1 MSSTRKH
8 KQQALASLNAS
19 RSVHPVGLSDC
30 QGPFSLRSEPS
41 RPRVRRRH
49 GAELSKACDSHEAKG
64 LGGVLPKDKKDRPA
78 FCVAIGMCAT
88 TTRPDVRTC
97 HARPAIDG

>member
-1 MSSTRKH
+1 MP
-8 KQQALASLNAS
+8 AVLPPLWLPLNCAQ
-19 RSVHPVGLSDC
+19 R
-30 QGPFSLRSEPS
+30 PFSLRSEPS
-41 RPRVRRRH
+41 RLRVRRRH

>member
-8 KQQALASLNAS
+8 SQQALASLNAPPGFNPNCAAS
-19 RSVHPVGLSDC
+19 KVSQS
-30 QGPFSLRSEPS
+30 SEPS
-41 RPRVRRRH
+41 RLRVRRRH

-97 HARPAIDG
+97 HARPARDG